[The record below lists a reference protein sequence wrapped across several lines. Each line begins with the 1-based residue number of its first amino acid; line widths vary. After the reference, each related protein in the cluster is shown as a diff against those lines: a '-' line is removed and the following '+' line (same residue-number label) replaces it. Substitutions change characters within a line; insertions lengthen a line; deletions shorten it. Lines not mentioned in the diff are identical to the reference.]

1 MTKSKKLFLGG
12 KHYKGGACTDPTSS
26 TDYGSAGNYALNT
39 VGSGDQ
45 QWNDTFQQVSG
56 VSNNGFPGSS
66 NALRSLSGQILGGS
80 RRSKRGGNILPA
92 VLNEAAVPLSL
103 LAMQQSYNSKKK
115 GGNHAML
122 AEAAV
127 PLSLLALQ
135 QSYGKKKGGN
145 AMLADAAVPLS
156 LLALQQSYGKKKG
169 GTKKRRGGNAMLA
182 DAAVPLSLLALQ
194 QSYGKKKGGTKKR
207 RGGNAMLAQAALPLS
222 LLALQQN
229 YGKKNMMDLK
239 SLKDKM
245 SFVKGG
251 NASMLAEA
259 ATPLSLLALQQSYG
273 KKSGKNKTFKKS
285 RFSRRR

>member
-26 TDYGSAGNYALNT
+26 TNYGSAGNYALNT

-45 QWNDTFQQVSG
+45 QWNDTFQQVPG

-92 VLNEAAVPLSL
+92 VLNE
-103 LAMQQSYNSKKK
+103 
-115 GGNHAML
+115 
-122 AEAAV
+122 
-127 PLSLLALQ
+127 
-135 QSYGKKKGGN
+135 
-145 AMLADAAVPLS
+145 AAVPLS

-239 SLKDKM
+239 GLKDKL
-245 SFVKGG
+245 SFKKGG

-273 KKSGKNKTFKKS
+273 KKGKKNKTFKKP

>member
-1 MTKSKKLFLGG
+1 MFYFLFNLYMTKSKKLFLGG
-12 KHYKGGACTDPTSS
+12 KNYKGGACTDPTS
-26 TDYGSAGNYALNT
+26 TTNYGSAGNYALNT

-45 QWNDTFQQVSG
+45 QWNDTFQQVPG

-103 LAMQQSYNSKKK
+103 LA
-115 GGNHAML
+115 
-122 AEAAV
+122 
-127 PLSLLALQ
+127 
-135 QSYGKKKGGN
+135 
-145 AMLADAAVPLS
+145 
-156 LLALQQSYGKKKG
+156 LQQSYGKKKG
-169 GTKKRRGGNAMLA
+169 GTKKRRGGNQMLA
-182 DAAVPLSLLALQ
+182 EAAVPLSLLALQ

-222 LLALQQN
+222 LLALQQS

-239 SLKDKM
+239 SLKDKI
-245 SFVKGG
+245 SFKKGG
-251 NASMLAEA
+251 NAMLAEA